1 MTNASETVLHLWR
14 ALAKRHWEAVKSVL
28 SDELGPSVAARG
40 PDNIVKRLKVGLEN
54 DLLANYANHDVL
66 VLTNGVDVI
75 YEHLEIFTPT
85 DGETANNPIVSSTR
99 SATAKWSSGRIIGT
113 STQSP
118 TPHGFK
124 AA

>member
-1 MTNASETVLHLWR
+1 
-14 ALAKRHWEAVKSVL
+14 VKSVL